1 MVMLVA
7 LRLAIGWHFFKE
19 GLSHRTDPTW
29 TSEGFLKQA
38 KGPLAAEYQA
48 VLPKFHDWDRLIL
61 SPLPDNNAA
70 SKEEIDEAAPAKDKP
85 ADKAAAD
92 KSDKADKPAKPS
104 TAYDDWLTQVKND
117 WKTEQDAFANFYKL
131 TDEQKAQAAE
141 IDKKSTQQMEE
152 LLKGD
157 ADDIRLY
164 RQLVYRAQM
173 MQAAAG
179 GGEIPF
185 IKNRAAVVQKIP
197 VGEAGLAGTS
207 AVISSSPPAWEADAK
222 GIEKLRHMRL
232 DDLLTTDQRKL
243 GEQPP
248 ESAKLHKIDTA
259 VVVARARHRRLP
271 DRGIV
276 YPSGGCGRG
285 GVSVIRNL
293 LPAAVDRRVDP
304 NVLPSGRVLGAVG
317 VGDDGRRAMGRARL
331 FHSSS
336 GQAVLLRRK
345 EYQGTSMNLTPEERT
360 VGKENFEVAIGGEGA
375 FNRRSFLGTTLAA
388 TRGGA
393 GVGAMYFNY
402 AKEGPPKDPFVS
414 ASLASATRGKFC
426 SARCIRRRRGSSSK
440 SSRSPTSGRIA
451 SIARS
456 RETIRRAI
464 TRSPARPHV
473 DVRLEGDDGC
483 REARQGL

>member
-61 SPLPDNNAA
+61 SPLPDNSAT
-70 SKEEIDEAAPAKDKP
+70 SKEEIGEAVSAKDT
-85 ADKAAAD
+85 AVDKAAAD
-92 KSDKADKPAKPS
+92 KSNKADKPAKPA

-117 WKTEQDAFANFYKL
+117 WKTDQDAFANFYKL

-157 ADDIRLY
+157 AEDIRLY
-164 RQLVYRAQM
+164 RELVYRAQM
-173 MQAAAG
+173 MQATAG

-185 IKNRAAVVQKIP
+185 IKSRAAVVQKNP

-232 DDLLTTDQRKL
+232 DDLLTADQRKL

-259 VVVARARHRRLP
+259 VSWL
-271 DRGIV
+271 
-276 YPSGGCGRG
+276 
-285 GVSVIRNL
+285 
-293 LPAAVDRRVDP
+293 
-304 NVLPSGRVLGAVG
+304 VL
-317 VGDDGRRAMGRARL
+317 
-331 FHSSS
+331 
-336 GQAVLLRRK
+336 
-345 EYQGTSMNLTPEERT
+345 
-360 VGKENFEVAIGGEGA
+360 
-375 FNRRSFLGTTLAA
+375 
-388 TRGGA
+388 
-393 GVGAMYFNY
+393 GVGACLIVGLFTRLAAVAGAAFLLSVICSQPPWIAESVPTYSHVIECLALLALATTAVGRWGGLDYFIHLLV
-402 AKEGPPKDPFVS
+402 KPFCC
-414 ASLASATRGKFC
+414 G
-426 SARCIRRRRGSSSK
+426 
-440 SSRSPTSGRIA
+440 GRNTKA
-451 SIARS
+451 
-456 RETIRRAI
+456 
-464 TRSPARPHV
+464 
-473 DVRLEGDDGC
+473 
-483 REARQGL
+483 